1 LRQLREATTGRTRIR
16 DIHQC
21 SITSASFGLRA
32 NSPKAPKWRIYEKG
46 PRKYDYWRLYGFI
59 VMVLKYNDM
68 KLRTILFVAPWCR
81 WMFNK
86 KGVPMGF
93 GQI

>member
-1 LRQLREATTGRTRIR
+1 MFYYTLVAR
-16 DIHQC
+16 D
-21 SITSASFGLRA
+21 TSASFGLRA

-59 VMVLKYNDM
+59 VMVLKCNDM